1 MLDAPPCI
9 HPTAIIDPAAQ
20 LANGVTVG
28 PFAVIE
34 GPVTLGPGCVVRA
47 RAHLIGPITA
57 GAGNDFGLNCA
68 VGERAQHI
76 LYQDDPGEVVIGE
89 HNVFRECVTI
99 HRGTPERGTTRI
111 GSHSY
116 LMCCTHV
123 AHDCTLGDH
132 CIFANGAVIG
142 GHVAVGDRA
151 FLSGNTGVHQYCRV
165 GRLAM
170 LSASAV
176 NTNDQPPFSI
186 VEGRNHVAGVNLVG
200 MRRAG
205 LTAVQIQAVRQ
216 AYRLL
221 LQSRELLRPTLARIE
236 KEWGHVDLV
245 AELVAFIRESKR
257 GVCLSKA
264 RRHREASAGLGM
276 SCPPGIP
283 S

>member
-1 MLDAPPCI
+1 MSVAPTRV
-9 HPTAIIDPAAQ
+9 HPTALVDPAAD
-20 LANGVTVG
+20 LGGGVMVG
-28 PFAVIE
+28 PFSVIE

-57 GAGNDFGLNCA
+57 GVGNDFGINCV

-76 LYQDDPGEVVIGE
+76 LYSDDPGEVIIGD
-89 HNVFRECVTI
+89 HNIFRECVTI

-111 GSHSY
+111 GSHNY
-116 LMCCTHV
+116 LMGCTHV

-142 GHVAVGDRA
+142 GHVTVGDRA
-151 FLSGNTGVHQYCRV
+151 FLSGNTSVHQYCRI

-176 NTNDQPPFSI
+176 TTTDQPPYSI
-186 VEGRNHVAGVNLVG
+186 IEGRNHLAGVNLVG

-205 LTAVQIQAVRQ
+205 MSAVQIHAIRQ
-216 AYRLL
+216 AYRALL
-221 LQSRELLRPTLARIE
+221 RSGDLLRPSLARIE

-245 AELVAFIRESKR
+245 AELVAFCRESKR
-257 GVCLSKA
+257 GVCLTKA
-264 RRHREASAGLGM
+264 RWHRDVSARSGVP
-276 SCPPGIP
+276 CPAIAP